1 MEITFENRLR
11 RTEQLVRPD
20 GTKKATVTETEG
32 AAVPAAGTQADR
44 VSTSQDAVRQAV
56 EQLTE
61 QSQRLSALLTQQDQ
75 QTEKKPYIWDM
86 LDGEEKTGDSEAD
99 ALGEQMKTMERC
111 HKIASRIMRGD
122 KVPPQDEQYLMMN
135 DPEGYKLALAMRKP
149 KKHPKEWESVLKDEE
164 KEQSQAAE
172 SSGEEAVES
181 SGEAGESEAS
191 GGDASS
197 NEG

>member
-11 RTEQLVRPD
+11 HTEQLTRPD
-20 GTKKATVTETEG
+20 GTKKGTSVEMEE
-32 AAVPAAGTQADR
+32 PAISTSELRTDR
-44 VSTSQDAVRQAV
+44 VSSSQEAVRQAAA
-56 EQLTE
+56 QLAE
-61 QSQRLSALLTQQDQ
+61 QSQRLAALFQQDQ

-86 LDGEEKTGDSEAD
+86 LDGEEAAGDSEAD

-149 KKHPKEWESVLKDEE
+149 KRKPKEWESVLKDEE
-164 KEQSQAAE
+164 KKQDQQSQAAE
-172 SSGEEAVES
+172 SSGEETVEAS
-181 SGEAGESEAS
+181 AEAS
-191 GGDASS
+191 GGEASS
-197 NEG
+197 SEE